1 MFETINRKLEID
13 AYNTNG
19 RVLQDIRGDIELRDV
34 YFSYPARK
42 DEQIFHGFC
51 LSVPSGATAALVGQ
65 SGSGKS
71 TLKWIRQKIGL
82 VSQEPV
88 LFTGSIKGNI
98 AYGKDSATTEEIRA
112 AAELANAAKFID
124 LLLPQGM
131 DTVVDQHGTQLSAGQ
146 KQRVAI
152 ARAILKNSRILLL
165 DEATS
170 ALDAESER
178 VVQEALDKIMVNRTT
193 VIVAHRLSTVRNAD
207 TIAVI
212 HRGVIVEQGNGFV
225 IIVRFYQLNAYCSQP
240 HSELTKDPDGAYH
253 QLIRLQENIT
263 VSKHSGL
270 DVQDSIL
277 PFVREESSLRRN
289 SIPSASGMLETAPVE
304 PNIPATVLSKGQP
317 KFSLG

>member
-212 HRGVIVEQGNGFV
+212 HRGVIVEQG
-225 IIVRFYQLNAYCSQP
+225 P